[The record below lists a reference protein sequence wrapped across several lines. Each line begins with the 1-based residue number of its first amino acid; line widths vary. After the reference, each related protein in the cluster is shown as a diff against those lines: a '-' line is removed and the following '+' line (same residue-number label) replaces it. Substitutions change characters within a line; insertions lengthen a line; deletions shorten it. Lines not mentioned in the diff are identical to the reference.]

1 MLDIGDVNDTPP
13 QFTQSEYWVTIAEH
27 SMEGTLIV
35 ETKATDA
42 DMVGMPNV
50 TFSFLVIYFVVAIAI
65 FISNTHCNTHNA
77 FCSRQQLNRFRC
89 FIILS
94 LRIAIKI

>member
-1 MLDIGDVNDTPP
+1 MLLQVEEKYAPEKYAISSLALDIGDVNDTPP

-50 TFSFLVIYFVVAIAI
+50 TFSFFVIY
-65 FISNTHCNTHNA
+65 
-77 FCSRQQLNRFRC
+77 
-89 FIILS
+89 
-94 LRIAIKI
+94 